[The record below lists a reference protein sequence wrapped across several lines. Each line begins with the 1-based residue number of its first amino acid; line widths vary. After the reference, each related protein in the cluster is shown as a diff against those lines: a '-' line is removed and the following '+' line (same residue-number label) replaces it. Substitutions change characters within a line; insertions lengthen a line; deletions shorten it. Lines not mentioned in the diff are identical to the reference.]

1 MIHEYRETDSKN
13 TAQSSLKSH
22 PVLDDYRV
30 LGILSLNSDCQFF
43 VPLIQSYPE
52 NSEIV
57 RRLLNSLKSPM
68 STGNRNCAVKT
79 NIFHLVRN
87 VISVL

>member
-22 PVLDDYRV
+22 SVLDDYRV

-43 VPLIQSYPE
+43 VPLIQLYNPKA
-52 NSEIV
+52 
-57 RRLLNSLKSPM
+57 LK
-68 STGNRNCAVKT
+68 
-79 NIFHLVRN
+79 
-87 VISVL
+87 